1 MAGFWDPFRRQ
12 ILQWSIHWWIIHIN
26 YSAIN
31 VWDFANCS
39 LLFPCTRSNLRLK
52 IPTLHLKTSII
63 HIILINTWPYTVWL
77 AQMSLPK
84 PTKNQSIL
92 RVCRIK
98 NNHRIN
104 DVNRLMKWCVK
115 KRTDLNHPIFR
126 CRCCI
131 STQCKHTFCQFICQ
145 ALSFCAV
152 AGIIILISFFLL
164 LPFILCYFFL
174 SAQFTF
180 LWPHQI
186 YTWRSSC

>member
-1 MAGFWDPFRRQ
+1 MLLAGFRDPFRRQ

-84 PTKNQSIL
+84 PTKNQCIL
-92 RVCRIK
+92 RVCRMK

-115 KRTDLNHPIFR
+115 KKNRPEPSNFPLSVLHFNAMQTHVLPIY
-126 CRCCI
+126 
-131 STQCKHTFCQFICQ
+131 
-145 ALSFCAV
+145 
-152 AGIIILISFFLL
+152 
-164 LPFILCYFFL
+164 LPG
-174 SAQFTF
+174 T
-180 LWPHQI
+180 
-186 YTWRSSC
+186 